1 MPREHDIVR
10 LTQPRPEHGLPAGAV
25 GTVVHVFHMPH
36 QAFEVEF
43 CDAEGRTIAQLPL
56 LPHEIE
62 PADIRQPV

>member
-10 LTQPRPEHGLPAGAV
+10 LTQARLDHSLPAGAV
-25 GTVVHVFHMPH
+25 GTVVHVFEAPNL
-36 QAFEVEF
+36 AFEVEF

>member
-10 LTQPRPEHGLPAGAV
+10 LTRPRPDHRLAAGAV
-25 GTVVHVFHMPH
+25 GTVVHVFHAPTL
-36 QAFEVEF
+36 AFEVEF

-62 PADIRQPV
+62 PAEIRQPV